1 MRVLVLGPEAIVAL
15 SDPSHAHHRQV
26 LAFYEANRPARR
38 GNKDR
43 RTVVPVSVRIAVGWD
58 RTTSV
63 AGPIDRLNLRDVAL
77 DRAGAD
83 RAAALRRAVG
93 ATPIDAAL
101 GAAISAFP
109 DDDVTVLTGE
119 PDAVAALTAGAP
131 VNIQPLV

>member
-15 SDPSHAHHRQV
+15 SDPGHPHHRQT
-26 LAFYEANRPARR
+26 LAFYEANRPSQR

-43 RTVVPVSVRIAVGWD
+43 RTVVPVSVRVAVGWD

-63 AGPIDRLNLRDVAL
+63 AGPIDRLNLRDVVL

-83 RAAALRRAVG
+83 TAADLRRQTG
-93 ATPIDAAL
+93 ASPIDAAF
-101 GAAISAFP
+101 GAALVGFP
-109 DDDVTVLTGE
+109 GDDVTVLTGD
-119 PDAVAALTAGAP
+119 PDGVAVLTAGAR